1 MLTQKINKSKLLKE
15 VVTSQLKKNVPDFG
29 PGDVVSISIKIIEN
43 KKTRIQKFE
52 GVVLRRKGK
61 GISETFIVRKE
72 TDGVWIEKN
81 FQVHNPNISI
91 ELKRKGRVRR
101 AYISYMRHRHGKSA
115 RIKEKTKN
123 KVTTASTA
131 PADKEK
137 V

>member
-1 MLTQKINKSKLLKE
+1 MLTQKINKSKLLKD
-15 VVTSQLKKNVPDFG
+15 VVASQLKKNVPDFG

-101 AYISYMRHRHGKSA
+101 AYISYMRQRHGKSA

>member
-1 MLTQKINKSKLLKE
+1 MLTQKINKSKLLKD
-15 VVTSQLKKNVPDFG
+15 VVASQLKKNVPDFG

-101 AYISYMRHRHGKSA
+101 AYISYMRQRHGKSA

-123 KVTTASTA
+123 KVTTA
-131 PADKEK
+131 PAVAK
-137 V
+137 